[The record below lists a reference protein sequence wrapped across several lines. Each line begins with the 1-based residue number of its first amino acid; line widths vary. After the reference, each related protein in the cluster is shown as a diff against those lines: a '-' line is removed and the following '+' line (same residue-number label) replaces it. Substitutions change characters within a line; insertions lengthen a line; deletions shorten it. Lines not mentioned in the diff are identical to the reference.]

1 MGLKKLDKKKRLE
14 RTALIPQYS
23 ILINTSS
30 GALPTASQFL
40 TMKAFCQRKM
50 SARNP
55 AIKVIVARLRAII
68 L

>member
-1 MGLKKLDKKKRLE
+1 M
-14 RTALIPQYS
+14 PQYN

-40 TMKAFCQRKM
+40 TMKAFCQRKR

-55 AIKVIVARLRAII
+55 TRKVIVARARAIM